1 VLTTLNN
8 LINKVKAPRL
18 RGFFFGYIY
27 REYFKYMPEN
37 CCNTNTSNKVSNNF
51 DHKDAIQERY
61 GSAALEK
68 ESCLCTPVGF
78 NPVLLEAIPQ
88 EVIERD
94 YGCGDPTKYVQK
106 NDIVLDL
113 GSGSGKNAFICAQI
127 IGKEGK
133 VIGVDQ
139 NADMLS
145 LSRSASKEVSK
156 NIGFNNTEFLEGS
169 IEKLDELDK
178 DLNPLVADK
187 SVDII
192 LSNCVLN
199 LVSPESRNN
208 LLNNIK
214 RVLNDNGR
222 IAISDIVSN
231 KKVPLRLQNDHDLW
245 TGCISGAWYEPEFI
259 SDFKELGFKNLKF
272 AERSAEP
279 WKVIEDI
286 EFRTV
291 TLVGNI

>member
-1 VLTTLNN
+1 MAIFINN
-8 LINKVKAPRL
+8 DNYL
-18 RGFFFGYIY
+18 
-27 REYFKYMPEN
+27 MSSD
-37 CCNTNTSNKVSNNF
+37 CCNTDESNKNLKGL

-78 NPVLLEAIPQ
+78 NPVLLEAIPE

-94 YGCGDPTKYVQK
+94 YGCGDPTKYVKK

-113 GSGSGKNAFICAQI
+113 GSGSGKNAFICSQI
-127 IGKEGK
+127 VGEEGK

-139 NADMLS
+139 NPDMLK
-145 LSRSASKEVSK
+145 LSRYASKKFSEK
-156 NIGFNNTEFLEGS
+156 IGFINTEFLGGS
-169 IEKLDELDK
+169 IENLDELDK
-178 DLNPLVADK
+178 DLNPLIADK

-199 LVSPESRNN
+199 LVNPESRKN
-208 LLNNIK
+208 LLRNIK
-214 RVLNDNGR
+214 RVLKDNGR
-222 IAISDIVSN
+222 IAISDIVSS

-245 TGCISGAWYEPEFI
+245 TGCISGAWYEPEFLN
-259 SDFKELGFKNLKF
+259 DFKDLGFKNLEF
-272 AERSAEP
+272 AERSNEP

>member
-1 VLTTLNN
+1 
-8 LINKVKAPRL
+8 
-18 RGFFFGYIY
+18 
-27 REYFKYMPEN
+27 MSSD
-37 CCNTNTSNKVSNNF
+37 CCNNDESNKNLKGL
-51 DHKDAIQERY
+51 DHKDAIQDRY

-78 NPVLLEAIPQ
+78 NPVLLEAIPE

-94 YGCGDPTKYVQK
+94 YGCGDPTKYVRK

-113 GSGSGKNAFICAQI
+113 GSGSGKNAFICSQI
-127 IGKEGK
+127 VGGEGK

-139 NADMLS
+139 NPDMLA
-145 LSRSASKEVSK
+145 LSRSASKKLSEK
-156 NIGFNNTEFLEGS
+156 IGFINTEFLGGS
-169 IEKLDELDK
+169 IENLDELDK
-178 DLNPLVADK
+178 DLNPLIADK

-199 LVSPESRNN
+199 LVNPESRNN
-208 LLNNIK
+208 LLRNIK
-214 RVLNDNGR
+214 RVLKDNGR
-222 IAISDIVSN
+222 IAISDIVSS

-245 TGCISGAWYEPEFI
+245 TGCISGAWYEPEFLN
-259 SDFKELGFKNLKF
+259 DFKDLGFKNLEF
-272 AERSAEP
+272 AERSNEP

>member
-8 LINKVKAPRL
+8 LIQKRKNPFL
-18 RGFFFGYIY
+18 GFFFWLYLLKI
-27 REYFKYMPEN
+27 RIILMSSD
-37 CCNTNTSNKVSNNF
+37 CCNTDESNKNLKGL

-78 NPVLLEAIPQ
+78 NPVLLEAIPE

-94 YGCGDPTKYVQK
+94 YGCGDPTKYVKK

-113 GSGSGKNAFICAQI
+113 GSGSGKNAFICSQI
-127 IGKEGK
+127 VGEEGK

-139 NADMLS
+139 NPDMLK
-145 LSRSASKEVSK
+145 LSRYASKKFSEK
-156 NIGFNNTEFLEGS
+156 IGFINTEFLGGS
-169 IEKLDELDK
+169 IENLDELDK
-178 DLNPLVADK
+178 DLNPLIADK

-199 LVSPESRNN
+199 LVNPESRNN
-208 LLNNIK
+208 LLRNIK
-214 RVLNDNGR
+214 RVLKDNGR
-222 IAISDIVSN
+222 IAISDIVSS

-245 TGCISGAWYEPEFI
+245 TGCISGAWYEPEFLN
-259 SDFKELGFKNLKF
+259 DFKDLGFKNLEF
-272 AERSAEP
+272 AERSNEP

>member
-1 VLTTLNN
+1 
-8 LINKVKAPRL
+8 
-18 RGFFFGYIY
+18 
-27 REYFKYMPEN
+27 MSSD
-37 CCNTNTSNKVSNNF
+37 CCNTDESNKNLKGL

-78 NPVLLEAIPQ
+78 NPVLLEAIPE

-113 GSGSGKNAFICAQI
+113 GSGSGKNAFICSQI
-127 IGKEGK
+127 VGEEGK

-139 NADMLS
+139 NPDMLK
-145 LSRSASKEVSK
+145 LSRYASKKFSEK
-156 NIGFNNTEFLEGS
+156 IGFINTEFLGGS
-169 IEKLDELDK
+169 IENLDELDK
-178 DLNPLVADK
+178 DLNPLIADK

-199 LVSPESRNN
+199 LVNPESRNN
-208 LLNNIK
+208 LLRNIK
-214 RVLNDNGR
+214 RVLKNNGR
-222 IAISDIVSN
+222 IAISDIVSS

-245 TGCISGAWYEPEFI
+245 TGCISGAWYEPKFI
-259 SDFKELGFKNLKF
+259 SDFKELGFKNLEF
-272 AERSAEP
+272 TERSNEP

>member
-1 VLTTLNN
+1 MS
-8 LINKVKAPRL
+8 
-18 RGFFFGYIY
+18 
-27 REYFKYMPEN
+27 ES
-37 CCNTNTSNKVSNNF
+37 CCNTNTSKKASNQI

-78 NPVLLEAIPQ
+78 NPILLEAIPK

-127 IGKEGK
+127 VGKEGK

-139 NADMLS
+139 NPDMLC
-145 LSRSASKEVSK
+145 LSRSASKEFTK

-178 DLNPLVADK
+178 DLNPLIADK

-192 LSNCVLN
+192 LSLS
-199 LVSPESRNN
+199 L
-208 LLNNIK
+208 IH
-214 RVLNDNGR
+214 
-222 IAISDIVSN
+222 I
-231 KKVPLRLQNDHDLW
+231 
-245 TGCISGAWYEPEFI
+245 
-259 SDFKELGFKNLKF
+259 
-272 AERSAEP
+272 
-279 WKVIEDI
+279 
-286 EFRTV
+286 
-291 TLVGNI
+291 